1 MKIIF
6 QTFFLSL
13 ICTGCALAPLKPGH
27 SAIKSSTGFQGDLKQ
42 SQNPQSSST
51 QKYKRTTET
60 DVAPGVPVP
69 QGSAVHSKTVEESET
84 VIGAA
89 QKDTAREI
97 GAKLASLKSVVW
109 VGIVVFLFGA
119 ASAFYPPLKLIVGSV
134 TTSAVACVAGIVLII
149 LPSLVVGHEILIL
162 AVGGG
167 AVVIYFFAHRHGQLR
182 GTVESLLKKV

>member
-1 MKIIF
+1 MKTIF
-6 QTFFLSL
+6 QTLFLGL
-13 ICTGCALAPLKPGH
+13 ICTGCALAPLQPGH
-27 SAIKSSTGFQGDLKQ
+27 SKILSSTGFQGDLKQ
-42 SQNPQSSST
+42 SQNPQSASI
-51 QKYKRTTET
+51 QNYQRITET
-60 DVAPGVPVP
+60 DVTPGVPVP
-69 QGSAVHSKTVEESET
+69 PGATVHSKTTET
-84 VIGAA
+84 VSTTIGAA

-109 VGIVVFLFGA
+109 VGIAVFLFGV

-167 AVVIYFFAHRHGQLR
+167 AVLIYFFAHRHGQLR
-182 GTVESLLKKV
+182 G